1 MFNQC
6 YKKLKEEKN
15 KTNRDLSQTKAKYK
29 NKYYPCK
36 ILEKY
41 EHTSKVLFI
50 TSKYVTIVNNSDIT
64 YQY

>member
-6 YKKLKEEKN
+6 YKKLKEENNTKC
-15 KTNRDLSQTKAKYK
+15 DLIQTKAKYK

-36 ILEKY
+36 ILEKH

-50 TSKYVTIVNNSDIT
+50 TSKYVTTVNNSDIV

>member
-1 MFNQC
+1 MFQS

-15 KTNRDLSQTKAKYK
+15 INNLIQIKAKYK

-36 ILEKY
+36 ILEKN
-41 EHTSKVLFI
+41 EFTSKVMFI
-50 TSKYVTIVNNSDIT
+50 PSKYVTNVKNSDIT

>member
-6 YKKLKEEKN
+6 YKKLKEEN
-15 KTNRDLSQTKAKYK
+15 KTNCDLPQTKAKYK

-36 ILEKY
+36 ILERY

-50 TSKYVTIVNNSDIT
+50 TSKYVTTVNNSDIT